1 MLPSENTSQG
11 PDDEKI
17 LKYAVELFRQLGI
30 TKPEPDT
37 VVWDDGMRP
46 DLVVVRYGEVK
57 LPRSTMGRLTAED

>member
-1 MLPSENTSQG
+1 VLPSENTSQG

-37 VVWDDGMRP
+37 VVWGDDVSP
-46 DLVVVRYGEVK
+46 DLSGQVWRGKAAPELERPVD
-57 LPRSTMGRLTAED
+57 S